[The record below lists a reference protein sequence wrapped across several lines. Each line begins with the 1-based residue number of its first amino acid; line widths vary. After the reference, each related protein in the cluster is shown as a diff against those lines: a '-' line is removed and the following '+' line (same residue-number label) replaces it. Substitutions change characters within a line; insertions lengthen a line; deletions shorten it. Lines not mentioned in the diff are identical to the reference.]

1 VADSQLNG
9 IVLRIGATQMSEP
22 LVQIENAVK
31 RFKTPAKGILSVLD
45 GLGIAFAK
53 GEFVCLLGPS
63 GCGKSILLNAIAGQE
78 QLDAGQIRI
87 GGTTKPI
94 AGESLRVAMVWQSDS
109 LLPWK
114 TAQANVEFSLL
125 VSGIKGNQRQ
135 QRALKWLQAVGLQ
148 GFEAYYPAQLSE
160 GMRQRV
166 SLAAALSIEPDLL
179 LMDEPFGALDV
190 YTKLQI
196 EKEVVRL
203 WEAMDA
209 TIIMV
214 THDVQ
219 EAVALADRV
228 VMLTARPTTVAFET
242 TIDLPRPR
250 DLDRIYGD
258 PQFHTKVSELWQA
271 LTNPG

>member
-1 VADSQLNG
+1 
-9 IVLRIGATQMSEP
+9 MSEP
-22 LVQIENAVK
+22 FAQIENAVK
-31 RFKTPAKGILSVLD
+31 RFKTPAKGVLSVLD
-45 GLGIAFAK
+45 GLSITFYQ

-63 GCGKSILLNAIAGQE
+63 GCGKSTFLNAIAGQE
-78 QLDAGQIRI
+78 RLDAGAIGI
-87 GGTTKPI
+87 GGATKPV
-94 AGESLRVAMVWQSDS
+94 AGEPLRIAMVWQSDS

-125 VSGIKGNQRQ
+125 VSGINGAQRQ
-135 QRALKWLQAVGLQ
+135 ESALKWLQAVGLQ

-166 SLAAALSIEPDLL
+166 SLAAALSIEPGLL
-179 LMDEPFGALDV
+179 LMNEPFGALDV

-196 EKEVVRL
+196 EKEAVRL
-203 WEAMDA
+203 WGTMDA
-209 TIIMV
+209 AIIMV

-228 VMLTARPTTVAFET
+228 VMLTARPATVAFEMA
-242 TIDLPRPR
+242 IDLPRPR

-258 PQFHTKVSELWQA
+258 PRFHTKVSELWQT
-271 LTNPG
+271 LMNPG

>member
-1 VADSQLNG
+1 
-9 IVLRIGATQMSEP
+9 MSEP
-22 LVQIENAVK
+22 LVRIENAVR

-45 GLGIAFAK
+45 GLSITFHR
-53 GEFVCLLGPS
+53 GEFVCFLGPS
-63 GCGKSILLNAIAGQE
+63 GCGKSTLLNAIAGQE
-78 QLDAGQIRI
+78 RLDAGAIGI
-87 GGTTKPI
+87 GGAPKST
-94 AGESLRVAMVWQSDS
+94 AEESLRVAMVWQSDS

-125 VSGIKGNQRQ
+125 VSGIKGDRRKE
-135 QRALKWLQAVGLQ
+135 RALKWLRAVGLQ
-148 GFEAYYPAQLSE
+148 GFETYYPAQLSE

-166 SLAAALSIEPDLL
+166 FLATALSIEPSLL

-214 THDVQ
+214 THDV
-219 EAVALADRV
+219 
-228 VMLTARPTTVAFET
+228 
-242 TIDLPRPR
+242 
-250 DLDRIYGD
+250 
-258 PQFHTKVSELWQA
+258 
-271 LTNPG
+271 